1 VADRDPHNRD
11 AKRMASLISCE
22 LLYLL
27 TVLQVFR
34 REAEALG
41 VSGSRIHFTRGYS
54 EEEHLVI
61 KGAADVFLD
70 TPSYNAHSTGTDAL
84 WAVLHFKP
92 LLAAAVSLLTP
103 ALGHTYAHPARNK
116 NGQQGSCWLVSRWCV
131 AYRTLPPSLHDD
143 VASVESPHL
152 IARNEEDYLQARSSL
167 TFTAARAVSDGS
179 RSSWSLWAAGLTS
192 CAESKIRSFLNH
204 YSSTCDFEM

>member
-1 VADRDPHNRD
+1 MVDRDPHNRD
-11 AKRMASLISCE
+11 TERMISPASRE
-22 LLYLL
+22 PLYCLPA
-27 TVLQVFR
+27 LQVFR

-92 LLAAAVSLLTP
+92 LRAAAVSLVTP
-103 ALGHTYAHPARNK
+103 AVGNSYAHPPRNK
-116 NGQQGSCWLVSRWCV
+116 DGQQGGCWLVSRWCV
-131 AYRTLPPSLHDD
+131 TCHALPLLLRGD
-143 VASVESPHL
+143 VAAVESPHL
-152 IARNEEDYLQARSSL
+152 IARNEEDYLQARSSPA
-167 TFTAARAVSDGS
+167 FTAARAVSDVK
-179 RSSWSLWAAGLTS
+179 RSSWSLLAAGLTS
-192 CAESKIRSFLNH
+192 CAESKIRSHRNH
-204 YSSTCDFEM
+204 YSSKCDFEM